1 MPTWSCGVGGGS
13 GDERKERR
21 EPRSGEKRSMYA
33 DLEFRGGG
41 AVWGLELFSGL
52 LRQRLLEELL
62 AHGAAPPA

>member
-1 MPTWSCGVGGGS
+1 
-13 GDERKERR
+13 
-21 EPRSGEKRSMYA
+21 MYA